1 MLTYGGR
8 GVHIYTL
15 IILSHNDTKQR
26 GDARVFGNRRLCL
39 YDLYLINYTL
49 AGFVIETL
57 RLLLRQAEHSRYFSE
72 KGE

>member
-15 IILSHNDTKQR
+15 IILSPNDTKQR

-39 YDLYLINYTL
+39 YDLYLINHTL
-49 AGFVIETL
+49 PSFAIETL
-57 RLLLRQAEHSRYFSE
+57 CQLQRQAERSRYFSE